1 MAMDTAQAF
10 AAYQAARARLP
21 AAARQGAGIRAPDLA
36 AIAGDFDV
44 FLLDA
49 FGVLNIGEAAIPG
62 VVQRLA
68 DLKAAG
74 KTLLVVSNAASAPH
88 AALMRKYAALGYDF
102 APGDVITSR
111 KTMLAALQDQP
122 ARHWGIM
129 SGEAMNLGELASLSL
144 HVLGDDPADY
154 DRAEAF
160 MLVGAAGWTEARQ
173 RLLEDGLRRNPRLVW
188 VANPDIVAPREHGFS
203 LEPGFFAH
211 RLADATGIAPVFFG
225 KPFGNIFQ
233 QALALLP
240 PETPKDRVLMVGDSP
255 HTDILGANAAGIRSA
270 LVAGYGF
277 LNGADPDAFLA
288 EAAIHPDFILDRP

>member
-1 MAMDTAQAF
+1 MDTAQAF

-21 AAARQGAGIRAPDLA
+21 AAPRQGAAIRAENLA
-36 AIAGDFDV
+36 AIAGNFDA

-88 AALMRKYAALGYDF
+88 EALMGKYAALGYDF
-102 APGDVITSR
+102 APEDVVTSR
-111 KTMLAALQDQP
+111 KTMLAALEDQP

-129 SGEAMNLGELASLSL
+129 SARGMGLGELTPFSIR
-144 HVLGDDPADY
+144 VLDDDPADY
-154 DRAEAF
+154 DWVEAF
-160 MLVGAAGWTEARQ
+160 LLVGASGWTEDRQ
-173 RLLEDGLRRNPRLVW
+173 RLLEDSLRRNPRPVW

-203 LEPGFFAH
+203 LEPGFYAH
-211 RLADATGIAPVFFG
+211 RLADATGVVPVFFG
-225 KPFGNIFQ
+225 KPFGNIFD

-240 PETPKDRVLMVGDSP
+240 PGTPKQRVLMVGDSP
-255 HTDILGANAAGIRSA
+255 HTDILGASAAGIRSA

-277 LNGADPDAFLA
+277 LNGADPGPYLA
-288 EAAIHPDFILDRP
+288 EAAIQPDFILDRP

>member
-1 MAMDTAQAF
+1 MNTAQAF

-21 AAARQGAGIRAPDLA
+21 AAPRQGAAIRVDNLA

-88 AALMRKYAALGYDF
+88 DALMQKYAALGYDF
-102 APGDVITSR
+102 APENVVTSR
-111 KTMLAALQDQP
+111 KTMLAALEEQP
-122 ARHWGIM
+122 ALHWGIM
-129 SGEAMNLGELASLSL
+129 SGRQTGLGELAPFSIR
-144 HVLGDDPADY
+144 VLADDSADY
-154 DRAEAF
+154 DWVEAF
-160 MLVGAAGWTEARQ
+160 LLVGAAGWTEDRQ
-173 RLLEDGLRRNPRLVW
+173 RLLEASLKRNPRPVW
-188 VANPDIVAPREHGFS
+188 VANPDIVAPREDGFS
-203 LEPGFFAH
+203 LEPGFYAH
-211 RLADATGIAPVFFG
+211 RLADATGVTPVFFG

-233 QALALLP
+233 QALSLLP
-240 PETPKDRVLMVGDSP
+240 YGTRKDRVLMVGDSP

-277 LNGADPDAFLA
+277 LNGADPAPYLA
-288 EAAIHPDFILDRP
+288 EAGIQPDFILNRP

>member
-1 MAMDTAQAF
+1 MDTAQAF

-21 AAARQGAGIRAPDLA
+21 AAPRQGAAIRAENLA
-36 AIAGDFDV
+36 AIAGNFDA

-88 AALMRKYAALGYDF
+88 EALMAKYAALGYDF
-102 APGDVITSR
+102 APEDVVTSR
-111 KTMLAALQDQP
+111 KTMLAALEDQP

-129 SGEAMNLGELASLSL
+129 SARGMGLGELTAFSIR
-144 HVLGDDPADY
+144 VLDDDPADY
-154 DRAEAF
+154 DWVEAF
-160 MLVGAAGWTEARQ
+160 LLVGASGWTEDRQ
-173 RLLEDGLRRNPRLVW
+173 RLLEDSLRRNPRPVW

-203 LEPGFFAH
+203 LEPGFYAH
-211 RLADATGIAPVFFG
+211 RLADATGVVPVFFG
-225 KPFGNIFQ
+225 KPFGNIFD

-240 PETPKDRVLMVGDSP
+240 PGTPKQRVLMVGDSP

-277 LNGADPDAFLA
+277 LNGADPDPYLA
-288 EAAIHPDFILDRP
+288 EAGIQPDFILDRP